1 MRYHKMFHLHGICY
15 ESRKDPS
22 VNRQRLIERITTD
35 NVLDLERFEYKGEP
49 ALMVIEPKSGLD
61 IGVVPA
67 EDVEKFLPYLD
78 DPFYVD
84 VIECYDFEDKDE
96 CGLKLQFCVLTDKEW
111 EEMQAESERL
121 KEQERIKMEKRMV
134 PVWKRWWFYPLCAVI
149 LYAIIYSAVTGGAK

>member
-1 MRYHKMFHLHGICY
+1 MRYHKMFHLHGIRY

-35 NVLDLERFEYKGEP
+35 SVLDLERFEYKGEP

>member
-1 MRYHKMFHLHGICY
+1 MRYHKMFHLHGIRY

>member
-1 MRYHKMFHLHGICY
+1 MRYHKMFHLHGIRY

-22 VNRQRLIERITTD
+22 VKRQRLIERITTD

-49 ALMVIEPKSGLD
+49 ALMVIDPKTGLD

-67 EDVEKFLPYLD
+67 DDVEKFLPYLD